1 MEHNLIEN
9 KEAST
14 FFKSLKNCLEC
25 NGFPEEKRSDNGK
38 EFRNNQFEEYLKSK
52 NINYIHGNLYN
63 PHSQVVVESFHKT
76 IKDSL
81 YCMNAD
87 NPDSFNIK
95 DCLEIIDKKYNNHIH
110 STTKNTP
117 NNIFIQKMKNYL
129 MKF

>member
-1 MEHNLIEN
+1 M
-9 KEAST
+9 
-14 FFKSLKNCLEC
+14 
-25 NGFPEEKRSDNGK
+25 
-38 EFRNNQFEEYLKSK
+38 
-52 NINYIHGNLYN
+52 
-63 PHSQVVVESFHKT
+63 VVESFHKT